1 MKNRKLLLWLSVVGI
16 AIIII
21 IAGAALYAKH
31 LIMGTHF
38 TNAETA
44 YIYIDTDDNLDSV
57 RAKTVNASHP
67 KEMKGFDLI
76 AKYFKLDTQILT
88 GRYEIKSDMRMLDFM
103 RDLRNGNQ
111 KPLMITLPSVRTIED
126 MCGRVTRNIMLDSA
140 SLAKMLTDTAFCSS
154 IGYTEETLPTLF
166 IPNTYEVYWDISL
179 EEFIERLQKENAVF
193 WNNERLN
200 KANTLG
206 MSKEEVVTLAS
217 IVDSETA
224 NNGEKPRVA
233 GLYINRLKKG
243 MLLQSDPTVIFATKD
258 FTIRRV
264 LNHHL
269 QTESPYNTYKY
280 KGLPP
285 GPIRIPSIAGIDA
298 VLNYEKHNYIYM
310 CAKEDFSGT
319 HNFASTYSAHLA
331 NARRYTKALTARGIM
346 K

>member
-1 MKNRKLLLWLSVVGI
+1 MKKKHLRFSVIAVSTIVII
-16 AIIII
+16 AI
-21 IAGAALYAKH
+21 AGLYAKH
-31 LIMGTHF
+31 LVMGRHF
-38 TNAETA
+38 TNQETA
-44 YIYIDTDDNLDSV
+44 YIYIDADDNLDSL
-57 RAKTVNASHP
+57 RAKTIVSGKP

-76 AKYFKLDTQILT
+76 AKRFGLDKKIHT
-88 GRYEIKSDMRMLDFM
+88 GRYEISPDMRMLDFM

-111 KPLMITLPSVRTIED
+111 KPVMIVLPSVRTIED
-126 MCGRVTRNIMLDSA
+126 MCGRVTRNLMLDSA
-140 SLAKMLTDTAFCSS
+140 SLATALTDSVFRSS
-154 IGYTEETLPTLF
+154 LGYTEETLPALF

-179 EEFIERLQKENAVF
+179 DELIERLKKENATF
-193 WNNERLN
+193 WNGKRQKNADAIGLSR
-200 KANTLG
+200 
-206 MSKEEVVTLAS
+206 EEVMTLAS

-269 QTESPYNTYKY
+269 ETESPYNTYKY
-280 KGLPP
+280 AGLPP

-298 VLNYEKHNYIYM
+298 VLNYEKHDYIYM